1 MGAPCADM
9 AELAD
14 ALDLGSSPKGWGF
27 KSLYPHQK
35 IQTNLSEDFFMPIPP
50 WGHTNL
56 KYENLWGKGK
66 TELKGIKIA
75 KSNFKAQKRKF

>member
-1 MGAPCADM
+1 
-9 AELAD
+9 
-14 ALDLGSSPKGWGF
+14 
-27 KSLYPHQK
+27 
-35 IQTNLSEDFFMPIPP
+35 MPIPP
-50 WGHTNL
+50 WGPTNL